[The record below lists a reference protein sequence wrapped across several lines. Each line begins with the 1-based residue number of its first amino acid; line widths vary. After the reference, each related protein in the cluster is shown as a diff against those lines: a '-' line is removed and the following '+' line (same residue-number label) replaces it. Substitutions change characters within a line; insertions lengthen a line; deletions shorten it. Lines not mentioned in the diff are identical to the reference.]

1 MGREKFSGLWAGQD
15 MRPCPE
21 RMCIEHL
28 LCARLWD
35 AAVSGTDRTCPRGV
49 HAVVGTPGK

>member
-1 MGREKFSGLWAGQD
+1 MGREKFSSPWAGQD
-15 MRPCPE
+15 RRPHPEWMR
-21 RMCIEHL
+21 IEHL
-28 LCARLWD
+28 LCARLWG